1 MEFEILFQN
10 KKFKIIEFLGNV
22 YINIPKEGIPY
33 VSFNNEEK
41 FYPIR
46 GFFSSNCIVNIIKE
60 DNKINIFFDNEISL
74 KEIADFIN
82 ILGAKSTS
90 IKAIYD
96 YENDDCPVCLR
107 VMINL

>member
-1 MEFEILFQN
+1 MNFEVIFQN
-10 KKFKIIEFLGNV
+10 EKFKIIEFLGNV
-22 YINIPKEGIPY
+22 YIDIPKEGIPY
-33 VSFNNEEK
+33 VSFSDEK

-60 DNKINIFFDNEISL
+60 DNRINIFFDNEISL
-74 KEIADFIN
+74 KEITDFIN

-96 YENDDCPVCLR
+96 YENDDCPVSLR

>member
-1 MEFEILFQN
+1 MEFEILLQN
-10 KKFKIIEFLGNV
+10 EKFKIIEFLGNV
-22 YINIPKEGIPY
+22 YIDIPKEGVPY
-33 VSFNNEEK
+33 VAFNNEEK

-60 DNKINIFFDNEISL
+60 DNRINIFFDNEISL